1 MSSEDR
7 VIREIIMDNTTLP
20 VYEAGLQ
27 LYQRSNVWE
36 FHAEKDG
43 YYEEIYGVVK
53 GSGRKTYNVDIT
65 YNTKCDFLENYGC
78 ECSEFFGMNG
88 LCKHCVAVLLEYE
101 KYSRH
106 LQRMQE
112 ENRKQQESLSRLRN
126 LKQGMTVQTTPAL
139 KGLLVKKGLQRSL
152 PYTQREQW
160 GQVRLQPFL
169 QLNTDGVQLEFKIGI
184 TQMYVLKDVFS
195 FVERMK
201 TEEAFSYGKKLSFT
215 HSGGMFDLPSR
226 RFVSFLEKW
235 TEEHYDT
242 YVNPAYYYYGYSY
255 GVPKLRVMPLDGG
268 SLEQFLDA
276 LGDGEVCCEELG
288 GGNYYHLEDGELPAK
303 LQLSGKPEGLYLQL
317 QTSLG
322 YRSRNFYICFTDGK
336 IYRTPRSKYESVT
349 DFLQCILEARSEK
362 LFVGKEDLPAFCISL
377 LPELKRVFQC
387 EITDFQEDA
396 YAAEQAKCSVYLDME
411 GRELVTLKGI
421 ASYGTREYLL
431 YDEKTDME
439 KRDFRKEMEV
449 RNMISQYANAFDYD
463 QKIMVISQDEELLY
477 ELLTEGIS
485 KLQTV
490 AEVFVSDSLKRLN
503 VVSAPRVTVG
513 VSLSGDL
520 LNLKLT
526 SEEMPREEL
535 IEILSH
541 YNRKKK
547 FYRLKNGDFIQT
559 RNSGLDALMEL
570 KEGLQLTE
578 RQLKQE
584 ELALPRYRALFMDEQ
599 LKGSKSLKMVRDTNF
614 RSLIKNMKTVEDNDF
629 EIPGSLEHVLR
640 EYQKTGFLWI
650 KTLKQNGLGGIL
662 ADDMGLG
669 KTLQV
674 IAFLLS
680 EYLESEKERKLSL
693 IVTPASLVYNWKS
706 ECERFAPELDV
717 CAVVGTSGE
726 RKNLLKEVSGRKI
739 LITSYDLLK
748 RDVEIYQELV
758 FDYQVID
765 EAQFIKNQGTQ
776 AAKAVKE
783 VQAGFRLALT
793 GTPIENRLSELWSIF
808 DYLMPGF
815 LFSAQRFREE
825 FENRIVKNEDEDALK
840 RIQKMIAPF
849 ILRRLKGE
857 VLKDL
862 PEKIEENRY
871 VKLRGEQQKLYDA
884 HVKRLQMMLENK
896 TDADFQSSKIQ
907 ILAEL
912 TKIRQLCC
920 DPALIFEDYK
930 GETAK
935 LELTVQMIQNAVENG
950 HKVLLFSQFTTML
963 ERIQERLIKEN
974 ISFFS
979 LTGSVS
985 KEKRSQMVESFQT
998 DETAVFCISLKA
1010 GGTGLNLTAA
1020 DIVIHYD
1027 PWWNVAAQNQAT
1039 DRAHRIGQTNMVNVY
1054 KIIAKGTIE
1063 ENIVKLQDRKQEL
1076 ANQILS
1082 GSGNGAGS
1090 FSREELLELLGN

>member
-1 MSSEDR
+1 MISKDAAVR
-7 VIREIIMDNTTLP
+7 DIIMDHTTPP

-27 LYQRSNVWE
+27 AYQRSDVWE
-36 FHAEKDG
+36 FHVEEDG
-43 YYEEIYGVVK
+43 NYDDIYGVVK
-53 GSGRKTYNVDIT
+53 GSGRKTYNTELTV
-65 YNTKCDFLENYGC
+65 NTKYNFLEDYGC
-78 ECSEFFGMNG
+78 ECPTFYGMNG
-88 LCKHCVAVLLEYE
+88 LCKHCVALLLEYGNYCSHQQKVRE
-101 KYSRH
+101 EADQKQKSLAK
-106 LQRMQE
+106 LQTM
-112 ENRKQQESLSRLRN
+112 K
-126 LKQGMTVQTTPAL
+126 KGTAAKTTPAL
-139 KGLLVKKGLQRSL
+139 KSLLAKKGLQRSL
-152 PYTQREQW
+152 PYTQRDQW

-169 QLNTDGVQLEFKIGI
+169 QLNSDGIKLEFKIGL

-195 FVERMK
+195 FIERLE
-201 TEEAFSYGKKLSFT
+201 TEENYSYGKKLAFT
-215 HSGGMFDLPSR
+215 HSKGMFDAPSR
-226 RFVSFLEKW
+226 RFVDFLEKW
-235 TEEHYDT
+235 TEEHYNS
-242 YVNPAYYYYGYSY
+242 YVNPSYYYYGYSY
-255 GVPKLRVMPLDGG
+255 GVPKLRTMPLDGS
-268 SLEQFLDA
+268 SLEQFLEA

-288 GGNYYHLEDGELPAK
+288 GGDYFRLEEEMSPAK
-303 LQLSGKPEGLYLQL
+303 LQLQGKPEGLYLQL
-317 QTSLG
+317 ESSMG
-322 YRSRNFYICFTDGK
+322 YRSSNFYVRFENGK
-336 IYRTPRSKYESVT
+336 IYRTPRSRYESMK
-349 DFLQCILEARSEK
+349 DFLQCLTEAKNGRV
-362 LFVGKEDLPAFCISL
+362 FVGKEDLPAFCVSL
-377 LPELKRVFQC
+377 LPELKQVFQC
-387 EITDFQEDA
+387 EVKDFHEEA

-411 GRELVTLKGI
+411 DRELVTLKGI
-421 ASYGTREYLL
+421 AAYGKQEYLL
-431 YDEKTDME
+431 YDEKIDME

-449 RNMISQYANAFDYD
+449 RNLISQYANAFDYD
-463 QKIMVISQDEELLY
+463 RKIMVLSQDEDLLY
-477 ELLTEGIS
+477 ELLTEGVL
-485 KLQTV
+485 KLQQV

-503 VVSAPRVTVG
+503 VVNAPKVTVG

-526 SEEMPREEL
+526 AEEMPREEL

-547 FYRLKNGDFIQT
+547 FYRLKNGDFIKT
-559 RNSGLDALMEL
+559 ENSGMDALMEL

-578 RQLKQE
+578 RQLHQE
-584 ELALPRYRALFMDEQ
+584 ELTLPRYRALFMDEQ

-629 EIPGSLEHVLR
+629 EIPGSLETILR

-680 EYLESEKERKLSL
+680 EYQEGEEEKKLTL

-706 ECERFAPELDV
+706 EFERFAPELAV

-726 RKNLLKEVSGRKI
+726 RKSLLKSVSGRMI

-748 RDVEIYQELV
+748 RDVEAYQELC

-765 EAQFIKNQGTQ
+765 EAQYIKNQGTQ

-783 VQAGFRLALT
+783 VQASFRLALT

-815 LFSAQRFREE
+815 LFTAQRFREE
-825 FENRIVKNEDEDALK
+825 FENKIVKNEDKDALE
-840 RIQKMIAPF
+840 RIQKMIRPF
-849 ILRRLKGE
+849 VLRRLKSE

-862 PEKIEENRY
+862 PEKMEENRY
-871 VKLRGEQQKLYDA
+871 VQLRGEQQRLYDA
-884 HVKRLQMMLENK
+884 HVKRLQMTLADK
-896 TDADFQSSKIQ
+896 TDADFQSSKLQ

-930 GETAK
+930 GEAAK
-935 LELTVQMIQNAVENG
+935 LDLTVQMIQNAVENG

-963 ERIQERLIKEN
+963 ERIQERMAKEN

-985 KEKRSQMVESFQT
+985 KEKRRKIVESFQT
-998 DETAVFCISLKA
+998 DDTAVFCISLKA

-1039 DRAHRIGQTNMVNVY
+1039 DRAHRIGQENMVNVY

-1076 ANQILS
+1076 ADQILS
-1082 GSGNGAGS
+1082 GSGSGGAS
-1090 FSREELLELLGN
+1090 FSREELLELLQG